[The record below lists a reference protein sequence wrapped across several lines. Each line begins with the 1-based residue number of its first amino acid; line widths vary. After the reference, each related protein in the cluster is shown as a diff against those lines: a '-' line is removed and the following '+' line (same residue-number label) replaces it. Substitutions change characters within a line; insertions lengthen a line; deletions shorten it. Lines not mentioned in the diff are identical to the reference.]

1 MNVHVPECNTT
12 SPEPDSASF
21 VTSVWRLSCH
31 RPSGGSAPNVRQPP
45 ALPSHLVSLFLLH
58 RERFAPGRSGLGSDR
73 LALGGRAQA
82 PGLVGDADQEHGL
95 ACVFQEIDDSVGR
108 FFQIDALAVGQQM
121 NVGSG
126 GQRLTQALA
135 RILLQKPEHAADSL
149 QREALAAQLGNH
161 RDFYYLFAH
170 IDALVTVLAGR
181 DDFPLVPPLQLPKAD
196 AANSG
201 HIAADVALLP
211 RCGGPTGG

>member
-95 ACVFQEIDDSVGR
+95 AWRRALR
-108 FFQIDALAVGQQM
+108 FFLLV
-121 NVGSG
+121 NV
-126 GQRLTQALA
+126 
-135 RILLQKPEHAADSL
+135 
-149 QREALAAQLGNH
+149 
-161 RDFYYLFAH
+161 
-170 IDALVTVLAGR
+170 
-181 DDFPLVPPLQLPKAD
+181 
-196 AANSG
+196 
-201 HIAADVALLP
+201 
-211 RCGGPTGG
+211 